1 MLDLQARGKLTSLS
15 WVDTCTGPRNQSV
28 WTSTCKGVLRVGI
41 IDDSRPSLPSSTF
54 LVAGKV
60 VAVGT
65 GTHKHVARNV
75 AATDAL
81 EVLKAE
87 EQE

>member
-1 MLDLQARGKLTSLS
+1 
-15 WVDTCTGPRNQSV
+15 
-28 WTSTCKGVLRVGI
+28 VLRVGI
-41 IDDSRPSLPSSTF
+41 IDDPRPSLPSSTF